1 MKLHHTAV
9 EKLIKLI
16 EINSGWKEQ
25 WKLKQALAELDL
37 TVYKQQSGQE
47 VLVTTE
53 DMQRETNKAKQD
65 IKKQTN
71 P

>member
-53 DMQRETNKAKQD
+53 DMQRETNKA
-65 IKKQTN
+65 
-71 P
+71 